1 MLRLLE
7 LELDWS
13 ILGVRF
19 KLVCFNQVQRKPLKE
34 IIHWQQIAG
43 IDLYTTHTVFL
54 TSLL

>member
-13 ILGVRF
+13 TLGVGF

-34 IIHWQQIAG
+34 IIRWQQITG
-43 IDLYTTHTVFL
+43 IDLYTAHTVFL
-54 TSLL
+54 PSLL

>member
-1 MLRLLE
+1 MLCLLE

-19 KLVCFNQVQRKPLKE
+19 KLVCFNQVQRKSLKE

-54 TSLL
+54 ISLL